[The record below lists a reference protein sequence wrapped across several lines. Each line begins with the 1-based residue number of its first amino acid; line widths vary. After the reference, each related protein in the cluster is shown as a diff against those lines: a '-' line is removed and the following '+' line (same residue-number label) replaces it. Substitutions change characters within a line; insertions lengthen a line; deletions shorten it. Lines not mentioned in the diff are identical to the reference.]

1 MKKASNNKPVTRD
14 VHTKGDDVLTTYEFP
29 RLGVTVQAATMAEAQ
44 AKAEAKA
51 KKIKSKGEGETP
63 SVNDNK

>member
-14 VHTKGDDVLTTYEFP
+14 VHTKGEDVLTSYEFP
-29 RLGVTVQAATMAEAQ
+29 RLGVTVQAASMAEAQ

-51 KKIKSKGEGETP
+51 KKLNSKSE
-63 SVNDNK
+63 SDNDNK